1 VCPAIAF
8 RVGAKLEIHAAGVR
22 KPCTE
27 KRDFVTRITS
37 LMTRL
42 MDIGSM
48 KFRFGRTTM
57 FKDKPQFTVFGG
69 AYVPEHHNEYSCRE
83 DRATIASDRDDSG
96 AAWLVISSLLVGL
109 TICAAEITLFA
120 GRSSG
125 LL

>member
-1 VCPAIAF
+1 MVHKAY
-8 RVGAKLEIHAAGVR
+8 
-22 KPCTE
+22 
-27 KRDFVTRITS
+27 FVTRITS

-42 MDIGSM
+42 IDIGSM

-57 FKDKPQFTVFGG
+57 FKDKPHFTVFGG
-69 AYVPEHHNEYSCRE
+69 AYVPEHYNEINCCESG
-83 DRATIASDRDDSG
+83 AIASVRDDSG
-96 AAWLVISSLLVGL
+96 PAWLVISSLLVGL